1 MKRYNKILEAINR
14 GIRFALDDFEDDN
27 IQGQINSKVNNKSNL
42 KEYFEWQDLINKFEL
57 KQQKT
62 KDILRL
68 AELSKI
74 TGLKYKIP
82 IKRLFDF
89 VKNYVNMQE
98 SLYHADLN
106 WIDTSEI
113 YTMHY
118 LFQESKFDGDIS
130 EWNVSNVESMYS
142 MFAGSKFNGNISKW
156 NVSNVKDMRYMFQ
169 MTPFNQNISNWD
181 VSNVS
186 LFDQAGINRAT
197 GMFMHCPIKE
207 EYKPKFNK

>member
-1 MKRYNKILEAINR
+1 MKNYNKILEAVNR
-14 GIRFALDDFEDDN
+14 GIRFALDDFENNED

-42 KEYFEWQDLINKFEL
+42 KEYFEWQNLINKFEL
-57 KQQKT
+57 KQQKI

-74 TGLKYKIP
+74 TGLKYKIS
-82 IKRLFDF
+82 IKRLYDF
-89 VKNYVNMQE
+89 INNYVNMQE

-118 LFQESKFDGDIS
+118 LFMESKFDGDIS

-142 MFAGSKFNGNISKW
+142 MFAESNFNGDISNW
-156 NVSNVKDMRYMFQ
+156 DVHNVKDMRCMFQ
-169 MTPFNQNISNWD
+169 NTPFNQNISNWN
-181 VSNVS
+181 VSNIS
-186 LFDQAGINRAT
+186 LCDQTGINRAAE
-197 GMFMHCPIKE
+197 MFMYCPIKE
-207 EYKPKFNK
+207 EYKPKFN